1 MFTYIVSR
9 TAFGS
14 SFEEGKRIFELQEQQ
29 TTLTLQAM
37 RSVYIPGLRFL
48 PTNRNRMMWK
58 LEKEIRDSIR
68 ILIVSNS
75 KIRENSNN
83 LLSLLMSVNGDN
95 DKDNQGLGVEE
106 VIDECK
112 TFYFAGKETTANLLT
127 WALLLLA
134 HHQEWQSRAREEV
147 FRVCKNNELP
157 DTENL
162 NDLKIVACILNETLR
177 LYPPVVMLMRQT
189 SNNIKLGNLDVPTNT
204 QFNLPI
210 AAVHHDPSIW
220 GEDANEFNPL
230 RFAEPR
236 KHLASYFPFG
246 LGPRIC
252 VGQNLAMVESKLIL
266 AMILQQFS
274 FAISPSYVHAP
285 ILSWTL
291 EPQYGAY
298 IIFRRISS

>member
-1 MFTYIVSR
+1 MRWFTPSKR
-9 TAFGS
+9 TF
-14 SFEEGKRIFELQEQQ
+14 
-29 TTLTLQAM
+29 
-37 RSVYIPGLRFL
+37 
-48 PTNRNRMMWK
+48 
-58 LEKEIRDSIR
+58 
-68 ILIVSNS
+68 
-75 KIRENSNN
+75 
-83 LLSLLMSVNGDN
+83 
-95 DKDNQGLGVEE
+95 
-106 VIDECK
+106 
-112 TFYFAGKETTANLLT
+112 
-127 WALLLLA
+127 LLLQLFHWA
-134 HHQEWQSRAREEV
+134 FHFVEQ
-147 FRVCKNNELP
+147 
-157 DTENL
+157 
-162 NDLKIVACILNETLR
+162 VACILNETLR

-298 IIFRRISS
+298 IIFRRISSWSFSQNCSTFINNLALYNVIFMVRVFL